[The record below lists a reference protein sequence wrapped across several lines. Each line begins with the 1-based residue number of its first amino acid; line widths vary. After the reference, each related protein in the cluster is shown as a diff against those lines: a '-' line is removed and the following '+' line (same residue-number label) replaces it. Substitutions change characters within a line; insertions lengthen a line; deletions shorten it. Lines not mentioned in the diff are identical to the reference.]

1 MPMDQADQDAMEA
14 LFDANNKR
22 KKIQDIPTFYGNGKD
37 SISGRYLCERIEAAA
52 GVAATHWDGPRK
64 ILELGHCLQ
73 GSALI
78 WFRAMKQNGRL
89 NWESWEVVKATF
101 LKRYDPTA
109 STRTAVQDLEKLKQK
124 PDEPVGDFYAR
135 VAEVFEKMTLTVP
148 EAAKT
153 GTAAE
158 LAAFT
163 TDANRDAG
171 KAMAARWSRDH
182 LQWVQQQIFVHGL
195 NDPLRY
201 KVQEAATENLLDCY
215 NAALD
220 QELIYSKERRARVN
234 AMQDEEND
242 ELEAEPEDEAHLNAI
257 NHFRKRRGLPP
268 RARPAHWNRSNGA
281 ASNGGKARASTD
293 ISKIK
298 CRYKPCSK
306 FGHFQKDCPMR
317 IRDKAVCVDASGK
330 PWSTQ
335 PKVNDI
341 AEDDE
346 VKISSASLNYLRVV

>member
-37 SISGRYLCERIEAAA
+37 SISGRYLIERIEAAA
-52 GVAATHWDGPRK
+52 GVAATAWGPDRK

-78 WFRAMKQNGRL
+78 WFRAVKNNGRL
-89 NWESWEVVKATF
+89 DWADWAVVKAAF

-109 STRTAVQDLEKLKQK
+109 STRTAVHDLEKLKQK

-135 VAEVFEKMTLTVP
+135 VDEVFEKLILTTP
-148 EAAKT
+148 ESAKT

-158 LAAFT
+158 LNDIPA
-163 TDANRDAG
+163 ANRDAA
-171 KAMAARWSRDH
+171 KAMAKRMCRDSV
-182 LQWVQQQIFVHGL
+182 QWIQQQVFVHGL
-195 NDPLRY
+195 TEPLRF

-281 ASNGGKARASTD
+281 APNGGKARASTD

-317 IRDKAVCVDASGK
+317 IRDKAACVDASGK